1 MKKKITALLLSL
13 IMLLSLLP
21 VSAMAIGGTEITVG
35 SVQGVAGESV
45 QVPVTIKNADPI
57 CVMGLEFTLS
67 DGLTL
72 TNIEQGPALS
82 SDLTFTAAVNNRKV
96 NVEEPKAGNFTCE
109 DGIIMN
115 LTVSISSA
123 ASGELSIEAKPI
135 DGDTGNIAN
144 ADLEDVTVTFV
155 PGTITVKSS
164 TADRTVKFMNGT
176 EAAATET
183 VTNGGTLSAIPS
195 APTASGNQRF
205 LGWYAVSGSDYLL
218 DNVDETITGTEAST
232 ETAIYTDTTYQAI
245 WASNTMI
252 AAGFTPKNGKTEISG
267 VSQAANLQTLVTNCN
282 GGTVKLLQNV
292 ELGSTYLTVASGE
305 TLTLDLNGKTLSGN
319 GYIDPEFNGDYGVIL
334 NNGTLALISG
344 AETRGKIALADGGQS
359 WFGYAAVEN
368 KGLITRME
376 KIDVVVTTNSIKEN
390 CYGATAFNSSGSWEK
405 PESVAVQKI
414 DSCSFSA
421 TKASAFTQSY
431 GPLGEFTNSTFTGGY
446 AGEYDNFSTV
456 VLTNETLT
464 SLKNCTITNNQSGG
478 EALYIGFDST
488 IGSIEGCTITG
499 PNGIVIKGNGTS
511 NKSVIENLS
520 ADITANNG
528 YALTVEDSKAEIA
541 ITGGKYKG
549 SAGLFNTQSNTTTI
563 TYPEGKTLLEGADG
577 YWALSKGYNVYF
589 RNWDGTLLQQVS
601 CAANGTAAYT
611 GETPIRGTDEN
622 YVYTFSRWNTQKDG
636 NGTAY
641 AGNEISDVTSDL
653 TLYAQYTTVSARV
666 VTLKYSSGSTGSSGE
681 WLQDGNYASLKAAV
695 DALNSNDGKYNNIV
709 ITLNENAVETS
720 TVEVK
725 KSVTLDLKGHNLTI
739 DNDENGIT
747 VSGGAT
753 LTFKDSVGTG
763 DFKHTATRAEKSAI
777 FANDNGTVVNIESG
791 TIEAT
796 KGNALKVDN
805 AAFHVS
811 GGTITGGNN
820 GIYVAT
826 QNASPVCTVSG
837 GKIICTG
844 NGYALN
850 MDVAAIAG
858 SIQLSGGAFK
868 NTVHVTELI
877 HNQDKCAFQ
886 DSKSLSPSP
895 NTEGFYEVREVGTY
909 MLVLTADNKEQHYNA
924 GETVTVTVSA
934 YGPGSI
940 NSFGFT
946 PSYDSD
952 KLELKSVTSANDG
965 NFTVNQET
973 GTSGYTVNGEGIT
986 LGGTSDSATKLVTI
1000 TFTAKG
1006 NINDNDTTTITLK
1019 DPEMTPSGS
1028 ATSDKA
1034 VVEEKL
1040 TVNLHDIRV
1049 TLTAANGTINGEK
1062 NVTLY
1067 AKYNEAGLCS
1077 DAARKAPATVDVS
1090 ANEGHRLNDK
1100 QGESLWLC
1108 GDTGYASFDAI
1119 KGMTFT
1125 ESKTFALQTTKVWT
1139 VSFNTTGMTGG
1150 SLSTKNPI
1158 TVDNGTKLSA
1168 AGLPTATANTGY
1180 SFTGWK
1186 VGTDSS
1192 TVDTNTY
1199 EVKADITLTP
1209 VFTAKSYDF
1218 TTTAN
1223 QSAVTVTGGVEA
1235 GKATYGQDV
1244 TFTVTPNNG
1253 YVVESVGYQIGD
1265 QATALT
1271 TLSPDKNGVY
1281 TIEGSKITGKVTVEV
1296 VTKAFYAVTFTV
1308 DSANTYTLVNGN
1320 KTFYAKE
1327 GTAGLY
1333 TDQTFTTRANAP
1345 AVTAAD
1351 GYRLANELKNES
1363 LWYAGKTSYTTAS
1376 LFGENATATFNSA
1389 VTIYAKTV
1397 KQCTITFDAGDYGTL
1412 ADTATLI
1419 VDAGTKLEA
1428 VTKPTVTPDAGYA
1441 FDKWSVADDTAING
1455 DMTVTAM
1462 YKDGTYSISLPN
1474 SEIVSVSDKS
1484 GISDVNKVV
1493 HGTGVS
1499 FKLTVNHGYLV
1510 SSVSYKI
1517 GEGTATTVDKNAD
1530 GTYTINIDGAAITG
1544 DVAVT
1549 VESQQ
1554 TVDVAFDTDGNGSV
1568 AFAEKTVVKGS
1579 TLGADNVPTVTPNPG
1594 YQFEGWY
1601 KDSTKITNL
1610 ANEKITSAV
1619 TYMAKFTHATYELAL
1634 SAGLTLTDK
1643 NDQPITSATHDTDLT
1658 FTPTVDGKIVIG
1670 ITAKI
1675 GETAVTVTKNADGS
1689 YTIAGHAII
1698 GELTITAQTVDGS
1711 WSFIGKGAYKAL
1723 SADTQIALL
1732 TTGQL
1737 ASGNYL
1743 LDNQGMY
1750 WSSKYNA
1757 YVKIVGVNETVESL
1771 TAKLSVSTNAEALT
1785 LAYTGDIN
1793 GDGKATPADGGMIN
1807 DELHEVTRGY
1817 NVTEKMR
1824 LEMDFD
1830 GNGFVSTADIMS
1842 ILRKYVGLD

>member
-57 CVMGLEFTLS
+57 CAMGLEFTLS

-155 PGTITVKSS
+155 PGTITVKAS

-176 EAAATET
+176 EET
-183 VTNGGTLSAIPS
+183 AIETIANGEKLTNIPA
-195 APTASGNQRF
+195 APTATNGQSF
-205 LGWYAVSGSDYLL
+205 LGWYAVSGSDCLL
-218 DNVDETITGTEAST
+218 DIVDETITGTEAST
-232 ETAIYTDTTYQAI
+232 ETAITADTTYQAI
-245 WASNTMI
+245 WASSAML
-252 AAGFTPKNGKTEISG
+252 AAGFAPKDGKTEISG

-777 FANDNGTVVNIESG
+777 FANGNGTVVNIESG

-868 NTVHVTELI
+868 NTVYSTALI
-877 HNQDKCAFQ
+877 RNQDECAFQ
-886 DSKSLSPSP
+886 AGKSLSPSP

-909 MLVLTADNKEQHYNA
+909 TFVLKADKEDYNA

-946 PSYDSD
+946 PVFDSG
-952 KLELKSVTSANDG
+952 KLALGKVTDIVTG
-965 NFTVNQET
+965 NTLQYNPSN
-973 GTSGYTVNGEGIT
+973 GKSGYTVKGKNGIT
-986 LGGTSDSATKLVTI
+986 LGNKSDTATELVTI
-1000 TFTAKG
+1000 TFTAKE
-1006 NINDNDTTTITLK
+1006 NINDTTTITLK
-1019 DPEMTPSGS
+1019 DLEMTKSGS
-1028 ATSDKA
+1028 ATGDKT
-1034 VVEEKL
+1034 VVEKDL
-1040 TVNLHDIRV
+1040 TVTLHDIRV
-1049 TLTAANGTINGEK
+1049 TLTAGNGTINGGKED
-1062 NVTLY
+1062 VTLY
-1067 AKYNEAGLCS
+1067 AKYNEHGLYS
-1077 DAARKAPATVDVS
+1077 DPARKTTATVDVR
-1090 ANEGHRLNDK
+1090 ADNGYRLNDK
-1100 QGESLWLC
+1100 AGENLWLC
-1108 GDTGYASFDAI
+1108 GETGYASFDAI

-1125 ESKTFALQTTKVWT
+1125 ESKTFNLQTTQVWT
-1139 VSFNTTGMTGG
+1139 ISFDTAGMTGG
-1150 SLSTKNPI
+1150 SLSSTESI
-1158 TVDNGTKLSA
+1158 IVDAGTKLSA
-1168 AGLPTATANTGY
+1168 ANLPTPTAKTGY
-1180 SFTGWK
+1180 KFTGWK
-1186 VGTDSS
+1186 ANNNVVDLDS
-1192 TVDTNTY
+1192 TVD
-1199 EVKADITLTP
+1199 ADITLTP
-1209 VFTAKSYDF
+1209 VFTAQSYDF

-1223 QSAVTVTGGVEA
+1223 QSTVTVTGGLTTD
-1235 GKATYGQDV
+1235 GKATYDQNI
-1244 TFTVTPNNG
+1244 TFTVTPNSG
-1253 YVVESVGYQIGD
+1253 YIVESVGYRIGD
-1265 QATALT
+1265 QTTALT
-1271 TLSPDKNGVY
+1271 TFSPDQNGAY
-1281 TIEGSKITGKVTVEV
+1281 TIEGIKITGKVTVEV

-1308 DSANTYTLVNGN
+1308 DNQQTYTLGDGN
-1320 KTFYAKE
+1320 NTFYAKE

-1345 AVTAAD
+1345 VVTATN
-1351 GYRLANELKNES
+1351 GYRLADESKNES
-1363 LWYAGKTSYTTAS
+1363 LWYAGGTSYTTAS
-1376 LFGENATATFNSA
+1376 LFGEKATATFNSA
-1389 VTIYAKTV
+1389 VTIYANTI
-1397 KQCTITFDAGDYGTL
+1397 KQCKVVFADGDHGTL
-1412 ADTATLI
+1412 NDNTELT
-1419 VDAGTKLEA
+1419 VDAGTKLGA
-1428 VTKPTVTPDAGYA
+1428 VTKPTVTPNAGYA
-1441 FDKWSVADDTAING
+1441 FDKWSVEDNTAINE
-1455 DMTVTAM
+1455 DMTVTAT

-1474 SEIVSVSDKS
+1474 SEIVSVSDKR
-1484 GISDVNKVV
+1484 GISDANVV
-1493 HGTGVS
+1493 THGTNVS
-1499 FKLTVNHGYLV
+1499 VKLTVNHGYLV

-1517 GEGTATTVDKNAD
+1517 GEGTATTVSKSAD
-1530 GTYTINIDGAAITG
+1530 GTYTISIDGAAITG

-1568 AFAEKTVVKGS
+1568 AFAKKTVVKDS

-1594 YQFEGWY
+1594 YQFDGWY
-1601 KDSTKITNL
+1601 KDDTKISNL
-1610 ANEKITSAV
+1610 ANEIITSAV
-1619 TYMAKFTHATYELAL
+1619 TYTAKFTHATYSLTL
-1634 SAGLTLTDK
+1634 SDGLTLK
-1643 NDQPITSATHDTDLT
+1643 NKDGQSITTATHGTALI
-1658 FTPTVDGKIVIG
+1658 FTPTVDGKVVTG

-1675 GETAVTVTKNADGS
+1675 GETDVTVTENADGS
-1689 YTIAGHAII
+1689 YTIAGNAIT
-1698 GELTITAQTVDGS
+1698 GALAITAQTVDGS
-1711 WSFIGKGAYKAL
+1711 WSFIDKEAYKAL
-1723 SADTQIALL
+1723 SANTQIALL

-1743 LDNQGMY
+1743 LGSDGMY
-1750 WSSKYNA
+1750 WSSKYDA
-1757 YVKIVGVNETVESL
+1757 YVKIVDVNETVESL

-1807 DELHEVTRGY
+1807 DELLEVTRNY
-1817 NVTEKMR
+1817 SVTEQMR
-1824 LEMDFD
+1824 LEMDFSGD
-1830 GNGFVSTADIMS
+1830 RIVSTADIMS